1 MNIFYDKS
9 IYILFKSKISGYVVI
24 FFYIVYIYDWVMLE
38 FIMIVEVNV
47 L

>member
-1 MNIFYDKS
+1 M
-9 IYILFKSKISGYVVI
+9 SGDVVI